1 MGCEPVFD
9 QDLLMCPDT
18 WGHILEL
25 DHQQEGKFGHR
36 KDAVAAL
43 GTHDDLVPF
52 LFEKLALPAR
62 P

>member
-25 DHQQEGKFGHR
+25 DHQQEGKFGHW